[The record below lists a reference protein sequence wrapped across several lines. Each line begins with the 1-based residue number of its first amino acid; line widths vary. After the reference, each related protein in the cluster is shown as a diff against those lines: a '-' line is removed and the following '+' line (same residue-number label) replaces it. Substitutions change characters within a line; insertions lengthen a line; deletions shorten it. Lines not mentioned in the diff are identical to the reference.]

1 MAFFPVPWAFATAC
15 SLALVALA
23 AGPDNM
29 ITARLTD
36 VSLAAPEAAAALLGK
51 SGAMLLLGMSRS
63 PVRDSYLLVLILY
76 CLSSP

>member
-29 ITARLTD
+29 ITARLAD
-36 VSLAAPEAAAALLGK
+36 VSLAAPEAASALLGK
-51 SGAMLLLGMSRS
+51 SGAMLLLGATS
-63 PVRDSYLLVLILY
+63 LY
-76 CLSSP
+76 SSDHSALSVH